1 MTLMWP
7 NLMKKNLKI
16 LIRRVTP
23 KTPNQ
28 RALKKSHVA
37 FSFEIMDLKTWLQPH
52 LPASKYVKGRSK
64 SMLAKTCRQS
74 EGVDGWWMIAP
85 PNAKVTAGSRWWTRK
100 NLLSVFSL
108 RADSFSLHQ
117 TTKHTVVWRL
127 HIAVNPHPTVVDWRA
142 KRWNAERRICYIM
155 EKLRPKNTL
164 KSMRQ
169 LSP

>member
-1 MTLMWP
+1 M
-7 NLMKKNLKI
+7 
-16 LIRRVTP
+16 RRVTL
-23 KTPNQ
+23 KTTNQ
-28 RALKKSHVA
+28 RDYDLQKSHVA
-37 FSFEIMDLKTWLQPH
+37 FSFEIMDLEIILVEETWLQPH

-108 RADSFSLHQ
+108 RTDSFSLSQ
-117 TTKHTVVWRL
+117 TTKHTHGRL
-127 HIAVNPHPTVVDWRA
+127 EVTHSRKCQSQKNPHPTVVDWRA
-142 KRWNAERRICYIM
+142 KRWNAERRICYM
-155 EKLRPKNTL
+155 TEKLRPKNTL